1 MGDFIQEHLG
11 GIVGYVTLGML
22 LGFLPVL
29 LDRFFGIGL
38 EVRHITLQAASVAF
52 CWLPLLD
59 VGLLG
64 WREVG
69 WSLAGIALTGVL
81 NFTVSFALALRTAIR
96 ARDLHPGERMA
107 LWRDLW
113 RTAASRPGLFLGR
126 PDK

>member
-1 MGDFIQEHLG
+1 
-11 GIVGYVTLGML
+11 ML
-22 LGFLPVL
+22 IGFLPVL

-81 NFTVSFALALRTAIR
+81 NFTVSFALALRAALR
-96 ARDLHPGERMA
+96 ALDLRPGERRA
-107 LWRDLW
+107 LWRDLR
-113 RTAASRPGLFLGR
+113 RTFAARPGLFLWL
-126 PDK
+126 PPK

>member
-1 MGDFIQEHLG
+1 
-11 GIVGYVTLGML
+11 
-22 LGFLPVL
+22 
-29 LDRFFGIGL
+29 
-38 EVRHITLQAASVAF
+38 VRHITLQAASVAF
-52 CWLPLLD
+52 CCCRCSTW
-59 VGLLG
+59 GLLG

-96 ARDLHPGERMA
+96 AHDLHPGERMA